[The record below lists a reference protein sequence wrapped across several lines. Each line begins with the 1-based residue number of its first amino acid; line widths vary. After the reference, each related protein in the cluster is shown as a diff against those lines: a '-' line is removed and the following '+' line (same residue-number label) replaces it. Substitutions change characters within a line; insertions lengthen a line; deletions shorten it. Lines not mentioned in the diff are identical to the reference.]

1 VKEVKKISA
10 LESFRLTQRF
20 FILLSIAIVGF
31 ALTFPFP
38 FLDLLV
44 KGYCIVLA
52 AATVADIVILFL
64 QKPRVEAQRSMTKM
78 LSLGDDNTIQLDIRN
93 DSNLQLYFEL
103 FEELPYQFQ
112 QRNFKI
118 QTSLA
123 AHGSTTLHYTV
134 RPAKRGEYDFG
145 YLNAIAKTRL
155 GIIARRLQLAQ
166 PQMTPVYPSIIQMKK
181 YELIAFAK
189 ISTSDGIRRLRRVG
203 HTYEFEKIK
212 NYAQGDDIRSI
223 NWKATSRR
231 NNLMVN
237 QYEDERSQQIYCII
251 DKSRVMHMPFNG
263 LSLLDYAINSSLV
276 ISNIALKKY
285 DKAGLITFSHLIGS
299 TLRAERSELQLKKIM
314 NALYHEKPQP
324 YEANYD
330 LMYRGIKNVIR
341 SRSLIFLNTNFES
354 TYAMERALPV
364 LQKINHL
371 HLLVVIIFENT
382 ELSTYSTKQPE
393 YVSDI
398 YAQTIAQKLLNDKKQ
413 IVARLH
419 KYGIQTILSKPEDLS
434 INTVNKYLELKSR
447 GLI

>member
-1 VKEVKKISA
+1 VKESKKISP
-10 LESFRLTQRF
+10 LVSFRLTQRF
-20 FILLSIAIVGF
+20 FILVSIAIVGF
-31 ALTFPFP
+31 AMSFPFAFIEP
-38 FLDLLV
+38 LV
-44 KGYCIVLA
+44 KGYCLVLT
-52 AATVADIVILFL
+52 AATVADFVLMFI
-64 QKPRVEAQRSMTKM
+64 QKPKLTAHRSMTKM
-78 LSLGDDNTIQLDIRN
+78 LSLGDNNIIQLDLRN
-93 DSNLQLYFEL
+93 ESNQLLHFEL

-112 QRNFKI
+112 ERNFKI
-118 QTSLA
+118 KTSLA
-123 AHGSTTLHYTV
+123 AHDSTTVHYTV
-134 RPAKRGEYDFG
+134 RPLKRGEYDFG
-145 YLNAIAKTRL
+145 YLNAITTTRL
-155 GIIARRLQLAQ
+155 GIVARRIQLAE

-189 ISTSDGIRRLRRVG
+189 ISTSDGIRKLRRVG

-212 NYAQGDDIRSI
+212 TYAQGDDIRSI
-223 NWKATSRR
+223 NWKATGRR
-231 NNLMVN
+231 NHLMVN

-263 LSLLDYAINSSLV
+263 LSLLDYAVNSSLV

-285 DKAGLITFSHLIGS
+285 DKTGLITFSHLIGS

-324 YEANYD
+324 FEANYD
-330 LMYRGIKNVIR
+330 LMYQGIKNVIR

-382 ELSTYSTKQPE
+382 ELSTYATKQPE

-434 INTVNKYLELKSR
+434 INTVNKYLELKAR